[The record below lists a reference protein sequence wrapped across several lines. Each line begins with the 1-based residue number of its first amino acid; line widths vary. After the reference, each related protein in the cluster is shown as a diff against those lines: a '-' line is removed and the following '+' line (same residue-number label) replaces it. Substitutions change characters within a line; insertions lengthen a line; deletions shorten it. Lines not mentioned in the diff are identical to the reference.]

1 MGEVDGTHVPVKEY
15 TKNASDCINRKRY
28 TPANV
33 QVTCD
38 YNYRLVDVV
47 VKWPGSVQDVRIFKN
62 STLKFKLRG
71 GFIPACYKTIVEGED
86 AVPVY

>member
-1 MGEVDGTHVPVKEY
+1 MALMHIPVKEH
-15 TKNASDCINRKRY
+15 TENASDCINRKRY

-62 STLKFKLRG
+62 STLKFKLRDS
-71 GFIPACYKTIVEGED
+71 FIPACYKTKVEGED